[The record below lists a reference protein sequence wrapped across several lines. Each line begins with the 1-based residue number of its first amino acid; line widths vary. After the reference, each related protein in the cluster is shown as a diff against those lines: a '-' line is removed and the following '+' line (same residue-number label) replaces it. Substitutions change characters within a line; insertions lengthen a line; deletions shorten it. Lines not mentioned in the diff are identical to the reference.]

1 MRKLVSFAMAVL
13 MMIAAI
19 AAWST
24 AASHSKH
31 RSEASAASGVTIDP
45 FELMKHARDLAHPQ
59 YDTDP

>member
-1 MRKLVSFAMAVL
+1 
-13 MMIAAI
+13 MIAAI

-31 RSEASAASGVTIDP
+31 RAEASAASGVTIDP
-45 FELMKHARDLAHPQ
+45 FELMKHARDLAYPQ